1 MASNVPTAF
10 SNFDALPDAAL
21 VPDKIVAAVF
31 GCSVPTVWRMARD
44 GKIPAPVRT
53 GTRMTRWQVGG
64 LRKALAA
71 SA

>member
-1 MASNVPTAF
+1 MASNVPTAL

-21 VPDKIVAAVF
+21 IPDKIVAAVF

-53 GTRMTRWQVGG
+53 GTRMTRWQVGA
-64 LRKALAA
+64 LRKVLAA
-71 SA
+71 A